1 MKKLCFAIPTWN
13 RANKLERC
21 VREMARQ
28 IIELGRQDEI
38 GIFVSD
44 NRSDDDTPQV
54 LAKLRDNTLFSITA
68 GGQTHRCKI

>member
-13 RANKLERC
+13 RAKKLEIC

-28 IIELGRQDEI
+28 IIELRKQDEI

-44 NRSDDDTPQV
+44 NCSDDDTPKV
-54 LAKLRDNTLFSITA
+54 LAKL
-68 GGQTHRCKI
+68 K